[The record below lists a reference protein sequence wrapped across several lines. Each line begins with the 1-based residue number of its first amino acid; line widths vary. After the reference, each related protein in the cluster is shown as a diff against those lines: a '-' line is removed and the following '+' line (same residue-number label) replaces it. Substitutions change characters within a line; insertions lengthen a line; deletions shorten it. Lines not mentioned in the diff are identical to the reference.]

1 MAKNITINGQHYT
14 DKAAIKAPLTDGS
27 GYATYVDAS
36 TVDAG
41 ASDVAA
47 GKTIVDAAGNEVTG
61 TATFGSNLNA
71 IEVYVADF
79 GAADDLTVTAGMVN
93 RYARVVVS

>member
-14 DKAAIKAPLTDGS
+14 DKTAIKVPLTDGS
-27 GYATYVDAS
+27 GYATYVDTSPVNA
-36 TVDAG
+36 A

-47 GKTIVDAAGNEVTG
+47 GKVIVDAAGNEVIG

-79 GAADDLTVTAGMVN
+79 NAADDLTVTTGAVD

>member
-1 MAKNITINGQHYT
+1 MAKNITISGQHYT
-14 DKAAIKAPLTDGS
+14 DKVAIKVPLTDGS

-36 TVDAG
+36 AVDAAAG
-41 ASDVAA
+41 DVAA
-47 GKTIVDAAGNEVTG
+47 GKIIVDAAGNEVTG

-79 GAADDLTVTAGMVN
+79 NSADDLTVTTGAVD

>member
-14 DKAAIKAPLTDGS
+14 DKAAIKVPLTDGS

-36 TVDAG
+36 AVDAAAG
-41 ASDVAA
+41 DVAA
-47 GKTIVDAAGNEVTG
+47 GKIIVDAAGNEVTG
-61 TATFGSNLNA
+61 TATFGANLNA

-79 GAADDLTVTAGMVN
+79 NSADDLTVTTGAVD